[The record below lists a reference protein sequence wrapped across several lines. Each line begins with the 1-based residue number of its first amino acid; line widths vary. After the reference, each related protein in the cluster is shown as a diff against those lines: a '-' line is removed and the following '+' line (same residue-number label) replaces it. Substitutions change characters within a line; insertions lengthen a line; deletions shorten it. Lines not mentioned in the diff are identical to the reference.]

1 MKHAKD
7 MHALYIDD
15 LSEAEAIELKKQLQS
30 DPVNRPYPLNYHER
44 TKQIFPT
51 ESSILQKNLCNV
63 EDFTLA
69 NKMRINESKSKVI
82 LFNKSRKFDFPPEF
96 AFKNGEILEV
106 LEETRL
112 LGLVLTSDLRWKSNT
127 KSICSKTMAKMWLLR
142 RMKVMKLEPI
152 IIFDYYIKEI
162 RSLAEQSV
170 PIWNSGLTQIQISD
184 LERIQKVS
192 LKIMLSSVQTI
203 P

>member
-1 MKHAKD
+1 
-7 MHALYIDD
+7 
-15 LSEAEAIELKKQLQS
+15 
-30 DPVNRPYPLNYHER
+30 
-44 TKQIFPT
+44 
-51 ESSILQKNLCNV
+51 
-63 EDFTLA
+63 
-69 NKMRINESKSKVI
+69 MRINESKSKVI

-170 PIWNSGLTQIQISD
+170 PI
-184 LERIQKVS
+184 
-192 LKIMLSSVQTI
+192 
-203 P
+203 

>member
-1 MKHAKD
+1 M
-7 MHALYIDD
+7 
-15 LSEAEAIELKKQLQS
+15 
-30 DPVNRPYPLNYHER
+30 
-44 TKQIFPT
+44 
-51 ESSILQKNLCNV
+51 

-69 NKMRINESKSKVI
+69 NKMRINESKLKVI

-192 LKIMLSSVQTI
+192 LKIMLSSVQTM